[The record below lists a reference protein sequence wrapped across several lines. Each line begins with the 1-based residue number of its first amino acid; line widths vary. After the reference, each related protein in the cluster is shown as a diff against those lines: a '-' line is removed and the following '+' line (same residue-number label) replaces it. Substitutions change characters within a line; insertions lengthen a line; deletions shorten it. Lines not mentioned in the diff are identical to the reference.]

1 MKVKNIMFS
10 GFMAVILM
18 GVAGNASA
26 AVQIASKAYV
36 DGRVNIADTTTVADE
51 LEKKA
56 DKSEIG
62 TLPSDADEGVD
73 TVYGY
78 ITQKTSGIA
87 TDENLE
93 ALTGRVGTVEGKVTA
108 LEGKMTTAESDID
121 ALESAMTGNGDGS
134 VAKKISDALDG
145 YATEDYVGTQIQSA
159 TANMATDT
167 EVQSAINALSA
178 EGGAIADLSGTVDG
192 ISGRVTEL
200 ENADYQN
207 ASQVSGAI
215 TTAITG
221 LNLANTYEAKGEAAK
236 VQANVDTLS
245 EKVAGKAATSDVTAL
260 AGRVTTAEGE
270 IDTLQ
275 SDMTAAQGNIT
286 TLQGD
291 VAKKVDQTAYDT
303 KVNELNTAIAGN
315 TTKIGENTAKIGQ
328 VEATANAAIPMPEG
342 ACATGA
348 NCVLSTVGGTIQW
361 VNITEPLD

>member
-26 AVQIASKAYV
+26 AVEIASRAYV
-36 DGRVNIADTTTVADE
+36 DQEVGGVSELVGTIPSTATATTIVGYVQEKTAGIATEGAMTELAGRVTTAEGEIDELQSAVAGLPEGKTVAAAIAGAVDSAKDELTTEISKKADTTTVNA
-51 LEKKA
+51 
-56 DKSEIG
+56 
-62 TLPSDADEGVD
+62 
-73 TVYGY
+73 
-78 ITQKTSGIA
+78 
-87 TDENLE
+87 
-93 ALTGRVGTVEGKVTA
+93 
-108 LEGKMTTAESDID
+108 ID
-121 ALESAMTGNGDGS
+121 
-134 VAKKISDALDG
+134 
-145 YATEDYVGTQIQSA
+145 
-159 TANMATDT
+159 
-167 EVQSAINALSA
+167 
-178 EGGAIADLSGTVDG
+178 
-192 ISGRVTEL
+192 GRVTTL
-200 ENADYQN
+200 ENAGYQN
-207 ASQVSGAI
+207 ANQVSGAI
-215 TTAITG
+215 TSAITG
-221 LNLANTYEAKGEAAK
+221 LKLADTYEAKGEAAK

-245 EKVAGKAATSDVTAL
+245 GTVDGISGKVTANEGAISTLQGAVATKAAASDVTAL
-260 AGRVTTAEGE
+260 GERVTTAEGE

-275 SDMTAAQGNIT
+275 SDMTAAQGDIT

-303 KVNELNTAIAGN
+303 KVGELNTAIAGN

>member
-26 AVQIASKAYV
+26 AVEIASRAYV
-36 DGRVNIADTTTVADE
+36 DQEVGDVSELVGTLPEGTSAKTIVEYVNKQTEGIATEGAMTALAGRVTTAEGEIDALQSAVADLPEGKTVAD
-51 LEKKA
+51 A
-56 DKSEIG
+56 IAG
-62 TLPSDADEGVD
+62 AVD
-73 TVYGY
+73 TAKG
-78 ITQKTSGIA
+78 
-87 TDENLE
+87 E
-93 ALTGRVGTVEGKVTA
+93 LTT
-108 LEGKMTTAESDID
+108 
-121 ALESAMTGNGDGS
+121 
-134 VAKKISDALDG
+134 
-145 YATEDYVGTQIQSA
+145 
-159 TANMATDT
+159 
-167 EVQSAINALSA
+167 AINAKA
-178 EGGAIADLSGTVDG
+178 DATTVNAID
-192 ISGRVTEL
+192 GRVTTL
-200 ENADYQN
+200 ENAGYQN

-221 LNLANTYEAKGEAAK
+221 LKLADTYEAKGEAAK

-245 EKVAGKAATSDVTAL
+245 GTVDGISEKVTANEGAISTLQGAVATKAAASDVTAL
-260 AGRVTTAEGE
+260 GERVTTAEGKISTAEGE

-275 SDMTAAQGNIT
+275 SDMTAAQGDIT

-303 KVNELNTAIAGN
+303 KVGELNTAIAGN
-315 TTKIGENTAKIGQ
+315 TAKIGENTAKIGQ